1 MLWTCEILMVS
12 ASYDMSLT
20 QVWFQNRRARFRKQE
35 RTGCVSSRHRQ
46 RRNRILKDS
55 TPLPPS
61 SSFPPV
67 FHTLRPPNLF
77 PPTSSFLPAFHTL
90 RPPLPPLSQ
99 SKDSTLPSSS
109 SSDFHTFYPPAYLP
123 HTTPSTFPTFYPPFP
138 PLCQSMYVRK

>member
-1 MLWTCEILMVS
+1 M
-12 ASYDMSLT
+12 

-61 SSFPPV
+61 SSFLPA

-77 PPTSSFLPAFHTL
+77 PSTASFLPAFHTL
-90 RPPLPPLSQ
+90 RPPLSQ
-99 SKDSTLPSSS
+99 SKDSLPSSS
-109 SSDFHTFYPPAYLP
+109 SSDFHSFYPPTYLS
-123 HTTPSTFPTFYPPFP
+123 HTTPSTFPALYPPFP
-138 PLCQSMYVRK
+138 PLCQSMYIKK